1 MVTGRLTSNQLTEE
15 QIEVLRARF
24 PYQMSAEW
32 VGKIAA
38 REGWREANTAYLA
51 AERKRAAAAMQ
62 RLMGELGVDHARSRE
77 QALDLIEIAFEVFA
91 CREDFDGTITR
102 DGDRLRIEVRR
113 CPVFEAMEASSWHGV
128 TACPSAHRRR
138 GWFDALGVTGSDTL
152 LQEQKWGDPSCSAE
166 LEIQKV
172 A

>member
-1 MVTGRLTSNQLTEE
+1 MVTERLTSKRLTEE
-15 QIEVLRARF
+15 QIEALRARF
-24 PYQMSAEW
+24 PYQMPDEW

-38 REGWREANTAYLA
+38 REGWREANTTYLA
-51 AERKRAAAAMQ
+51 AERKRSAAAMQ
-62 RLMGELGVDHARSRE
+62 HLMAELGVDHARSRE

-91 CREDFDGTITR
+91 CGDDFDGTITR
-102 DGDRLRIEVRR
+102 DGDKLRIEVRH
-113 CPVFEAMEASSWHGV
+113 CPVFEAIEASDWHGV

-138 GWFDALGVTGSDTL
+138 GWFDALGVTGTDTL
-152 LQEQKWGDPSCSAE
+152 LGEQKWGDAACAAE